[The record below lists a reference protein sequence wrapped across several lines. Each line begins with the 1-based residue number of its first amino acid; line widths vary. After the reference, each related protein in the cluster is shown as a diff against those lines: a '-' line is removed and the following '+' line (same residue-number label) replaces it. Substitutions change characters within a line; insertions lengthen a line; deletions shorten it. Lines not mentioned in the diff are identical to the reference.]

1 VALLA
6 FLLYFVQSLL
16 LVNILTA
23 VFMNPKMSSRNFI
36 SRNHIPRIVASYWAI
51 LNEPRLAAFQRC
63 IPLRHYYDE
72 IAQDSPGF
80 QPTALPR
87 HHPLRIAAERNSNS
101 RHSKQFNTSVELN
114 SNAFHTNR
122 NSSSTGPSERSLRSL
137 DPDPLYTWA
146 HANFTQNRARRYHA
160 DRLSLGEIEEV
171 ARLTELV
178 ELIKKGKPPKY
189 YAAMRDKDIMRARSN
204 RAQNQKPPPWLEG
217 NSISG
222 YGYTQIIAT
231 MYDAYQ
237 TLLIQ
242 SRVTGITN
250 SAADE
255 ADENMSDGPSDQDGQ

>member
-1 VALLA
+1 MKICIRAMDL
-6 FLLYFVQSLL
+6 FGK
-16 LVNILTA
+16 LTDRWDYNRCLHESQDDIEK
-23 VFMNPKMSSRNFI
+23 FHL
-36 SRNHIPRIVASYWAI
+36 RNHIPRVASDYWVI

-63 IPLRHYYDE
+63 IPLRHFYDE

-87 HHPLRIAAERNSNS
+87 HHPLRIAAERNSSSHNS
-101 RHSKQFNTSVELN
+101 MQFNTSDRN

-122 NSSSTGPSERSLRSL
+122 NSSSTGPSERSSRSL

-146 HANFTQNRARRYHA
+146 NEKFTQNRARRYVA
-160 DRLSLGEIEEV
+160 DRLSLEEIDEV

-189 YAAMRDKDIMRARSN
+189 YATMRDRDIMWARSN
-204 RAQNQKPPPWLEG
+204 RAQSQESPAWLEG

-222 YGYTQIIAT
+222 YGYTQIAT

-242 SRVTGITN
+242 SRVTRITN
-250 SAADE
+250 TAADE
-255 ADENMSDGPSDQDGQ
+255 ADETSSDGPGGQEDQ

>member
-1 VALLA
+1 
-6 FLLYFVQSLL
+6 
-16 LVNILTA
+16 
-23 VFMNPKMSSRNFI
+23 
-36 SRNHIPRIVASYWAI
+36 
-51 LNEPRLAAFQRC
+51 LAAFQRC

-101 RHSKQFNTSVELN
+101 HHSKQFNTSDRN

-122 NSSSTGPSERSLRSL
+122 NLSSTGPSERSSRSL
-137 DPDPLYTWA
+137 GPDPLYTWA
-146 HANFTQNRARRYHA
+146 NEKFTQNRARRYHA
-160 DRLSLGEIEEV
+160 DRLSLEEIEEV
-171 ARLTELV
+171 ARLTEFV

-189 YAAMRDKDIMRARSN
+189 YASMRDKDIMRARSN
-204 RAQNQKPPPWLEG
+204 RAQSQEPPPWLEG

-222 YGYTQIIAT
+222 YGYTQVAT

-255 ADENMSDGPSDQDGQ
+255 ADENLSDGPGGQDGQ